1 MANKCLDVDKFDAD
15 RRLVKF
21 FEDQMVKDGFD
32 KQFGTDDQNPK
43 ITKTIGKILNF
54 LKGKP
59 LTGIKKQKAIERAIN
74 KHVNPLKNEQLNLA
88 LEINSRI
95 KANEGIQELMFHE
108 MIREANK
115 FKQDDNLNNIE
126 WITLDSLE
134 RVPKLET
141 MPVSAL
147 RVLRWKTWQAL
158 NAGKMFHD
166 NRGLIGNLQYEWGSP
181 RQMALRDPSGL
192 MFAVNQVT
200 ETYTYDA
207 QKYANAF
214 IYPPFSKGAQKV
226 RNFGIESISS
236 EIIDVGRSLNI
247 PRPAAF
253 KLFSEIMNGR
263 TLITK
268 TGHLISH
275 KKEVKMPDGSWAW
288 QGETAFNYYDNEG
301 NTKFIQRVDQQ
312 KDMFGED
319 SAYDNL
325 IDQVKQ
331 ARQLFEE
338 IGREMVAQIE
348 NTSKEETAL
357 LEAAEKA
364 GLKPWLESHIGH
376 MLDTDIEIAGLNAA
390 KMVSGEKYYPRMW
403 YKALVPIEFENAI
416 VSQKAQIDK
425 KRLAL
430 RNPDSKLNAFT
441 RNRLLKEISG
451 HEGSVVMLEEKLG
464 YIQNPE
470 TPIDLETQTPVNT
483 KVWYKNFK
491 HLTRIMN
498 PDYMRNDEDVMD
510 DYVNELSRSVKRNQA
525 VVKVGKALLKAK
537 IGGANDNTID
547 ASMGIFNTTFYSPQ
561 ASSQFMG
568 IDMNPN
574 KISRDLAS
582 AGINVSGRSLTNFF
596 NGVSAYTTINL
607 LHGQL
612 QGLVNYSAAFL
623 KIDRVGKE
631 LFLEASH
638 QMMDPK
644 TRDFWKKLSNQAGME
659 TFSQF
664 VGTYFNRTLRP
675 NERAANRGAIDR
687 LTAFIEEADKTGKV
701 DKLIRYQRQKKNL
714 SSGYVKAILDRGAQ
728 FAITRTLSYKSN
740 ASEIGKKLGIAGNL
754 LKLMPSINDTENT
767 LRSTSFVIGAMQAV
781 QSGNAKSVKSKEAI
795 QAGIDFAMATDFG
808 LSHQHVGAALR
819 GPIAGSTINKM
830 KIWHNQKAGFNWRLW
845 RNHLISVTPNLK
857 PPTSRSN
864 KAYNSIQLGVSL
876 AKVPFNLN
884 LTPGA
889 KAAGRLVNPYQVSNQ
904 SNFIREGLVTAL
916 FDFMIFAPGATHW
929 MARQGKKTYFANPL
943 AKGMSGLAN
952 GQISAIMAMTLF
964 VKNLL
969 TGFISGDKDEEGEE
983 YHAFQK
989 VLRAVPLGIFG
1000 MSLVSGVMWAGKKMF
1015 DKDEAEKRNKS
1026 MFEDHGKR
1034 AISPYVPFGT
1044 SGLNAGESVA
1054 KEYKS
1059 YVDRRYLK

>member
-1 MANKCLDVDKFDAD
+1 MSKCTDADKFDSD

-21 FEDQMVKDGFD
+21 FEDQMAKDGFD
-32 KQFGTDDQNPK
+32 RQFGTDDQNPK
-43 ITKTIGKILNF
+43 VSSAISKVLNF
-54 LKGKP
+54 LKGKR
-59 LTGIKKQKAIERAIN
+59 LTGVKKQKSIQAAIN
-74 KHVNPLKNEQLNLA
+74 KHVNPQKNEQMNLA

-95 KANEGIQELMFHE
+95 KANPLIQEMMFHE
-108 MIREANK
+108 MIREADK
-115 FKQDDNLNNIE
+115 FQRDSKIE
-126 WITLDSLE
+126 WITLDNLE
-134 RVPKLET
+134 RVPRLET
-141 MPVSAL
+141 IPVTGL
-147 RVLRWKTWQAL
+147 RVLRWKVYNAL
-158 NAGKMFHD
+158 NTGKMFQN

-181 RQMALRDPSGL
+181 RQMALKDPSGL

-200 ETYTYDA
+200 ERYTYDA
-207 QKYANAF
+207 QKYANSF
-214 IYPPFSKGAQKV
+214 IYPPFSKRAQKI

-236 EIIDVGRSLNI
+236 EIIDVGRTLNI

-275 KKEVKMPDGSWAW
+275 KKEVKSPDGTWFW
-288 QGETAFNYYDNEG
+288 QGETAFTYYDDDG
-301 NTKFIQRVDQQ
+301 DVQVLKKVDQQ

-319 SAYDNL
+319 SVYDNL
-325 IDQVKQ
+325 IEQVKQ
-331 ARQLFEE
+331 ARQLFQE
-338 IGREMVAQIE
+338 IGREMVAQID

-357 LEAAEKA
+357 LAAAKKA
-364 GLKPWLESHIGH
+364 GLQEWLQGHIGH
-376 MLDTDIEIAGLNAA
+376 MLDGDMEIAGLNAG

-416 VSQKAQIDK
+416 VAQKAQIDK

-441 RNRLLKEISG
+441 RNRILKEIAG
-451 HEGSVVMLEEKLG
+451 HEGSIVMLEEKLG

-483 KVWYKNFK
+483 RVWYKNFK

-510 DYVNELSRSVKRNQA
+510 DYINELSRSVKRNQA
-525 VVKVGKALLKAK
+525 VIKVGKALLKAK
-537 IGGANDNTID
+537 INGANDNTID

-582 AGINVSGRSLTNFF
+582 AGINISGRALTNFF
-596 NGVSAYTTINL
+596 NGLSAYTTINL

-631 LFLEASH
+631 LFLEASR
-638 QMMDPK
+638 QMMDGK

-664 VGTYFNRTLRP
+664 VGTYFNRALRP

-687 LTAFIEEADKTGKV
+687 LTALIDEADKTGKV
-701 DKLIRYQRQKKNL
+701 DKLIKWRQQRKNL
-714 SSGYVKAILDRGAQ
+714 KSGRIKAILDQGAQ
-728 FAITRTLSYKSN
+728 FAITRTLSYKAN
-740 ASEIGKKLGIAGNL
+740 ASALGEQLGVAGHI

-767 LRSTSFVIGAMQAV
+767 LRSTSFVIGALHAV
-781 QSGNAKSVKSKEAI
+781 QSGRAKNVKSKEAI
-795 QAGIDFAMATDFG
+795 EAGIDFAMATDFG

-830 KIWHNQKAGFNWRLW
+830 KIWHNQKIGFNWRLW
-845 RNHLISVTPNLK
+845 RNHLLSVTPNLK

-864 KAYNSIQLGVSL
+864 KAYNTIQLGVSM
-876 AKVPFNLN
+876 AKVPFNINIL
-884 LTPGA
+884 PSSK
-889 KAAGRLVNPYQVSNQ
+889 KATRLVNPYQASNQ
-904 SNFIREGLVTAL
+904 SNFIREGLVTML
-916 FDFMIFAPGATHW
+916 FDFIIFAPGTTHW

-952 GQISAIMAMTLF
+952 GQISAMIAMTLF

-969 TGFISGDKDEEGEE
+969 TGFIGGDKDEKGDE
-983 YHAFQK
+983 YHPFQK
-989 VLRAVPLGIFG
+989 ILRALPLGIGG
-1000 MSLVSGVMWAGKKMF
+1000 MSAIAGVQHLWTKMF
-1015 DKDEAEKRNKS
+1015 DKDEAERRNKN
-1026 MFEDHGKR
+1026 MFEDHEKR
-1034 AISPYVPFGT
+1034 AVSPYYPFGT
-1044 SGLNAGESVA
+1044 SGYNIHQGV
-1054 KEYKS
+1054 KKGYKT